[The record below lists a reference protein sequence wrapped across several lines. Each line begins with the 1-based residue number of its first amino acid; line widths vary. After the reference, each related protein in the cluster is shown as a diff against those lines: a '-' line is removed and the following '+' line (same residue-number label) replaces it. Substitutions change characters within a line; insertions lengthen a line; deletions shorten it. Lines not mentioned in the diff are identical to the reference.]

1 MLSSKSDT
9 SGDDISITAQAE
21 KRVDDS
27 IRAPSIGWNAEHK
40 DVQIPR
46 DQLTHRQISKCNLFE
61 EYIKLPK
68 SEYGQT
74 SRMKRFR
81 SEELALSK
89 KIKSWSIDHRVFRGY
104 RMSQSSPPAR

>member
-1 MLSSKSDT
+1 MNHKGKERLEELYMLSSKSDT

-46 DQLTHRQISKCNLFE
+46 DQLSHRQISKCNLFE

-81 SEELALSK
+81 SEELAIK
-89 KIKSWSIDHRVFRGY
+89 QGKINV
-104 RMSQSSPPAR
+104 